1 MALDDASNESA
12 PEPVRVLIVDAD
24 EPVGRLIKTHLERA
38 GYRADAL
45 TSSEAAWLVRQSE
58 PLDVLIVD
66 LRAPES
72 GGVVLIDRLCL
83 DPLRSTM
90 KIIGMTAKS
99 SDPAD
104 LPCDRQ
110 NVDSFLTKPFN
121 PLELVAFTKRLVG

>member
-1 MALDDASNESA
+1 MALDGASNASA

-24 EPVGRLIKTHLERA
+24 EPVGSWPKTHLEWA
-38 GYRADAL
+38 DYRADAL
-45 TSSEAAWLVRQSE
+45 TSSEAAWPALQNEPPALLV
-58 PLDVLIVD
+58 VD

-72 GGVVLIDRLCL
+72 GGVVLLDRLRH

-99 SDPAD
+99 SNPAD

-110 NVDSFLTKPFN
+110 NVDGFLTKPFN
-121 PLELVAFTKRLVG
+121 PLELIAFTKRLVG